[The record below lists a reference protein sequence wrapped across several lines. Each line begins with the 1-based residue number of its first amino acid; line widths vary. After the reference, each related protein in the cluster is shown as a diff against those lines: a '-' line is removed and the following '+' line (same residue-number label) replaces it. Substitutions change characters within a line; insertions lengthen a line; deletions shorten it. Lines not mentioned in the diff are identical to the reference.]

1 MLQRLKFHPGE
12 TLVLNFTLPFDVLDV
27 KAVNISFRGRDSLA
41 FEATAV
47 GFKNMNYQDDQGN
60 TVHRTRV
67 GYTMNQAETLQFEE
81 NAKYKMQLN
90 VYGPNGSR
98 ITSKE
103 ISVETLEQQLMEPGF
118 STQSF
123 FYGNGSTTGKGTMDY
138 NKLINKPQVNEV
150 ELKGNRTLPE
160 HPISQADILD
170 ILSD

>member
-12 TLVLNFTLPFDVLDV
+12 TLVLNFTLPFDILDV

-47 GFKNMNYQDDQGN
+47 GFKSMNYVEDGK
-60 TVHRTRV
+60 TIHRTRI
-67 GYTMNQAETLQFEE
+67 GYTMNQTETLQFEE

-103 ISVETLEQQLMEPGF
+103 INVETLEQQLMEPGF

-160 HPISQADILD
+160 QPITQTEILE